1 MQGKVVAVSGGSSGI
16 GLALSKLL
24 IERGAKVSI
33 CDVVQANLDN
43 AVKDIGSQDVLA
55 MKCDVRN
62 ASDVRQW
69 IEATVQRFGR
79 LDGAANLAGII
90 GQRPGKAWIEEQDED
105 DWGRIIGVNL
115 TGVMLCM
122 KEEIT
127 VMKPG
132 SAIVNASSTAGVAG
146 FPGHAAYGLS
156 YLYCL
161 SLIKTDQST
170 SGMLSRNMVSRG

>member
-43 AVKDIGSQDVLA
+43 AIKIIGSKDILA
-55 MKCDVRN
+55 MRCDVRN
-62 ASDVRQW
+62 GPEVRQW

-122 KEEIT
+122 KEEIK

-132 SAIVNASSTAGVAG
+132 AAIVNASSTAGVAG
-146 FPGHAAYGLS
+146 FPGHAAYDLS
-156 YLYCL
+156 YSYFTP
-161 SLIKTDQST
+161 LITTDLAT
-170 SGMLSRNMVSRG
+170 SSMLSRNMASRG